1 MLKTIVFSLLIIIVL
16 NFILH
21 YIKDSFTEPI
31 IRYIDKPEEKNEQ
44 SEIPKHDESTEM
56 KKELS
61 IFLSQ
66 TMM

>member
-1 MLKTIVFSLLIIIVL
+1 MIKTIVFSLLIIIVL

-21 YIKDSFTEPI
+21 YIKDSFTEPV
-31 IRYIDKPEEKNEQ
+31 IRYIDKPEEKNEP
-44 SEIPKHDESTEM
+44 SEITNHDESREM

>member
-1 MLKTIVFSLLIIIVL
+1 MLKTIVSSLLIIIVL

-44 SEIPKHDESTEM
+44 SEITNHDESTEM

>member
-44 SEIPKHDESTEM
+44 SEITNHDESTEM